1 MRIRVTI
8 KAKLQY
14 KGMVE
19 FDYAGV
25 KQKLTFNSAL
35 PHKSKYEFYGV
46 EPVWGI
52 VNNLITEIIKD
63 RVMLDKD
70 APMMAWSDT
79 DNDDLSLY
87 FGSLP
92 SDIANL
98 DALLLGVQ
106 EALRKPI
113 AIDYYEYGNV
123 VSVEV
128 RPIIDKISVQE
139 VRLVN
144 ED

>member
-14 KGMVE
+14 KGTVA

-52 VNNLITEIIKD
+52 VNNLITEVVND

-70 APMMAWSDT
+70 ASMMAWSDT
-79 DNDDLSLY
+79 DNDEFSLY

-92 SDIANL
+92 SDIVNL

-106 EALRKPI
+106 EALEKPI
-113 AIDYYEYGNV
+113 AIDCYEYGNL

-128 RPIIDKISVQE
+128 RPIVDKISVQE